1 MRIGVGLPTAVG
13 LEDGGQ
19 VVTWSR
25 RAEELGFDSV
35 AVIDRLMA
43 PTYDPLTTLAAA
55 AAVTSRV
62 DLYTSIL
69 LSALRPAALVAA
81 QVATVDRISGGRLW
95 LGVGVGSRKPDYDAV
110 GSEFGRRGRHM
121 DDQLDALAG
130 WWTGTGDFGTPGP
143 PPVKS
148 GGPPVLVGGAS
159 DAAIDRAAHSAAGWI
174 CGVGGAPAF
183 AGGADRVRQAWSDEG
198 RAGRPWLA
206 SVINVALGPDAVA
219 LRESFLRWYYG
230 AAPFV
235 DQLVANT
242 PTSPAELQEA
252 IAAHE
257 AAGCDELLLFPCA
270 ADLDQLDRFAVAR
283 TNV

>member
-13 LEDGGQ
+13 LEDGSQ
-19 VVTWSR
+19 VVTWAR
-25 RAEELGFDSV
+25 RAEELRFDSV
-35 AVIDRLMA
+35 AVIDRIVA
-43 PTYDPLTTLAAA
+43 PTYDPLTSLAAA

-69 LSALRPAALVAA
+69 LSALRPAAVVASQA
-81 QVATVDRISGGRLW
+81 ATVDRISGGRLW

-110 GSEFGRRGRHM
+110 GADFGRRGRCM
-121 DDQLDALAG
+121 DDQLAALDG
-130 WWTGTGDFGTPGP
+130 WWTAMDEFGTPGP
-143 PPVKS
+143 PPVKA

-159 DAAIDRAAHSAAGWI
+159 DAALNRAAASAAGWI

-183 AGGADRVRQAWSDEG
+183 AAGAERVRQEWSQQG
-198 RAGRPWLA
+198 REGRPWLV
-206 SVINVALGPDAVA
+206 SVINVALGPEAVG
-219 LRESFLRWYYG
+219 LREGFLRWYYG

-242 PTSPAELQEA
+242 PTSPEGLRDAV
-252 IAAHE
+252 AAHE

-270 ADLDQLDRFAVAR
+270 ADLDQLDHLASAR
-283 TNV
+283 

>member
-13 LEDGGQ
+13 LEDGSQ

-43 PTYDPLTTLAAA
+43 PTYDPLTSLAAA

-69 LSALRPAALVAA
+69 LSALRPAAVVASQA
-81 QVATVDRISGGRLW
+81 ATVDRISGGRLW

-110 GSEFGRRGRHM
+110 DGGFSRRGRCM
-121 DDQLDALAG
+121 DDQLASLAG
-130 WWTGTGDFGTPGP
+130 WWTAGEDFGTPGP
-143 PPVKS
+143 PPIKA

-159 DAAIDRAAHSAAGWI
+159 DAALTRAARLAAGWI

-183 AGGADRVRQAWSDEG
+183 AAGAERVRQEWSDHDRE
-198 RAGRPWLA
+198 GRPWLV

-219 LRESFLRWYYG
+219 LREGFLRWYYG

-235 DQLVANT
+235 DALVANT
-242 PTSPAELQEA
+242 PTSTGELQDA
-252 IAAHE
+252 IAAHQ
-257 AAGCDELLLFPCA
+257 AAGCDEVLLFPCA
-270 ADLDQLDRFAVAR
+270 ADVDQLEHIVSVRVA
-283 TNV
+283 